1 MLTHCGACCDD
12 VTRSRY
18 ALSLCVICAICAMR
32 HSHAGTYFVT
42 SRCVVDNLRGTP
54 TSHIV
59 IAAYGDG
66 PVVVD
71 GTVELSNTAWTKTA
85 SNHYST
91 PSNGHDILQLFVDRS
106 LQVVARYPNAK
117 WSDKSVFYAVENW
130 FRSQVPGKHDVETGE
145 GSLLDQGACDD
156 MRLCCGYEP
165 LSHRHSAVFTAALF
179 HMLRCAVSF
188 RRGVT
193 HLLTHV
199 AGCAT
204 PTTSRRAVSTPLA
217 QWR

>member
-1 MLTHCGACCDD
+1 
-12 VTRSRY
+12 
-18 ALSLCVICAICAMR
+18 MR

-71 GTVELSNTAWTKTA
+71 GTVELSNAAWTKTT
-85 SNHYST
+85 SGHYST
-91 PSNGHDILQLFVDRS
+91 PSNGHNILQLFVDRS

-145 GSLLDQGACDD
+145 GGRSK
-156 MRLCCGYEP
+156 YP
-165 LSHRHSAVFTAALF
+165 
-179 HMLRCAVSF
+179 
-188 RRGVT
+188 
-193 HLLTHV
+193 
-199 AGCAT
+199 
-204 PTTSRRAVSTPLA
+204 PLA
-217 QWR
+217 TDNLLENTDGVLRPHHCSLGAAACYRLYADGRSPDDVIAF